1 MKKTWLKRAVLSMV
15 VLGSVTGMVS
25 SVQAADV
32 RILPVDNA
40 KFLAGA
46 RFDFD
51 VEVSK
56 AENLKNV
63 DITINN
69 QPADKFFGK
78 ELKVTN
84 LDNGGI
90 SYRVNDVDFS
100 KVGSYTVQASATDD
114 TGRKVSQARYTV
126 VKDKA
131 PRQAKN
137 VILFVG
143 DGMSLQAREM
153 ARILSKGMTNG
164 KYNDLLAMEKMPHNC
179 LITTS
184 GYDSLTTDSAN
195 SASAYAT
202 GHKSVVNAM
211 GVYEDST
218 ADPFDD
224 PRVENI
230 TEIVK
235 RSRGMSV
242 GIITQAE
249 STDATPAAMVGHT
262 RRRANQD
269 YLASEYLEDY
279 HRPDVIMGGGLQRYI
294 PQGEEGSKRHDN
306 QNVVQEFKDKG
317 YTYATTSKEMMAAPS
332 DKPLLGL
339 FHKGTMNVYID
350 REMLKNPEVLGKY
363 TDQPNLVDMT
373 KKSLDILS
381 RNPNGFFAM
390 IEGASIDKQ
399 LHAMDWQRAT
409 YDTIEFDK
417 AIEYAQ
423 KWNKEHGDNTLIIV
437 VADHAHGA
445 SITGTYHE
453 RDGKK
458 GLAAVRTYADSIFP
472 TFKDANHDGF
482 PDNPDPDVTLA
493 IQYANHPAYYEN
505 FHFQQKPTEPTITET
520 VSKQEAQQV
529 GDKTEYHQV
538 STVIAKANPA
548 RHHEGDPVEL
558 IPANI
563 PDTIG
568 DECHAA
574 DDVPLNAEGPGSEYF
589 NGVMDNTEVFF
600 GIMRALGMDAT
611 KTAK

>member
-1 MKKTWLKRAVLSMV
+1 MKKTWLKRAILSMV

-84 LDNGGI
+84 LDNGVI

-294 PQGEEGSKRHDN
+294 PQGKEGSKRHDN

-317 YTYATTSKEMMAAPS
+317 YTYATTSKEMMDAPS

-363 TDQPNLVDMT
+363 TDQPNLVNMT

-417 AIEYAQ
+417 AVEYAQ

-520 VSKQEAQQV
+520 VSRQEAQQV